1 MKGKKKRVLASF
13 MAVLMVVGLLPLTMF
28 GDPVQVRAES
38 SSGTAT
44 DCVAEGTH
52 DFIKL
57 ATIDDV
63 NAIQGLSTTN
73 VDKHE
78 SHGIT
83 TNGGSIKLSLE
94 KDANITVTE
103 CMYGTAPITASSGK
117 VENTVA
123 YVNNSVDGVYTITGA
138 KAGELTITFESG
150 TRGYIHSIA
159 VEYLPE
165 SSEVVDEA
173 NNFKEW
179 LDDLA
184 EEETVKDPESGEDKI
199 VKTVKTGTHE
209 YGGGNV
215 TLVGKGETQF
225 TVFTSAA
232 NVIRDGEKHNGYKA
246 GNRHDTA
253 NEIPSIPKAGE
264 GCCVEF
270 ESKVTGMFKVYFWS
284 SSYLRV
290 WDFDTSTG
298 KGLGYTDSK
307 VAADFYAFETKPGH
321 TYVMSTTGKTNN
333 MAYVGYEFI
342 QNNQL
347 EVPVEFSNVD
357 ADADKVE
364 SMEITI
370 TDAAL
375 GTKAAS
381 VTKDTTAV
389 SLLKNHTYVIESND
403 GGIRPEVSGKDSFVA
418 TGDKVTF
425 ELNNVSDV
433 TLTGAIT
440 GTSEGT
446 VTSLKF
452 VNMVNSSTYTATI
465 NGSSYSCSMKPG
477 EYNTI
482 VETTNGGKTY
492 DRVSVKAEGTNVN
505 EVYVEVPDPG
515 KARKYGPAGIAEL
528 EITGTTAL
536 RPDNGGDFTGKEGAT
551 IKVPVSGKANVVIE
565 TYYEASYKVNGK
577 DYTNTTKSTST
588 NQADSM
594 VVDGDFVIEVT
605 GGVNTTYFRGI
616 SVTPIVEFK
625 NTISVPG
632 DYKTLN
638 EAFTAISGMEGRP
651 EGEAGRVT
659 VELNCDIFEQTVVNA
674 PYVTLKGNGHTV
686 SWYYGVGTLYYSVD
700 PSTGLYNERL
710 ARDKY
715 SYKEGDGNLWGGVF
729 IVRGNNFIAEDTTFK
744 NTYNYEL
751 TDAEKSDIAGSTL
764 SVSRLAD
771 GANVAAYAYKER
783 SNAFYIEADNI
794 ECYNCKIL
802 SSQDTLGR
810 NGSTNNGYHAYFNK
824 CVIGGNVDY
833 ICGEFAAVFDNCELQ
848 WKTYAGDTGSNNGKI
863 GYIVA
868 PKTSPN
874 VFRNCTITLDDKNA
888 PGVAGL
894 YGRTWGK
901 DSNAVFINTETNG
914 YIKADGW
921 GEMSGGEKATAVFKE
936 YNNTSNGKAFVS
948 TGTSS
953 DNQTLDA
960 VKDYIETED
969 VSIVNTV
976 LNNWI
981 PVHYAYE
988 ITKPDVPG
996 EKPDVP
1002 GEKPGEEPGEEPGKD
1017 DDKVIVKPE
1026 KPENVDP
1033 AKDVVMSGV
1042 TASSDVEFKDN
1053 AGNVVLS
1060 GTVEIKAEPITNTV
1074 DKTDLVSKV
1083 NSIMSQVSNVAVRG
1097 QWYVDIN
1104 AKSGSNVVKV
1114 SQGTLTISLS
1124 IPTDITYNPLVDVVT
1139 VLHKKADGTIK
1150 SETVTKGGG
1159 RTISF
1164 TVNSLSPF
1172 AIVVSTPV
1180 YGFGDGNTDNDS
1192 NDNSLVADASN
1203 GSTANSGT
1211 ASSTAKSETGTSVKT
1226 GDSAPVVPLVLISA
1240 ACLGVLVICS
1250 KKRAR

>member
-1 MKGKKKRVLASF
+1 M
-13 MAVLMVVGLLPLTMF
+13 
-28 GDPVQVRAES
+28 
-38 SSGTAT
+38 
-44 DCVAEGTH
+44 
-52 DFIKL
+52 
-57 ATIDDV
+57 
-63 NAIQGLSTTN
+63 
-73 VDKHE
+73 
-78 SHGIT
+78 
-83 TNGGSIKLSLE
+83 
-94 KDANITVTE
+94 
-103 CMYGTAPITASSGK
+103 
-117 VENTVA
+117 
-123 YVNNSVDGVYTITGA
+123 
-138 KAGELTITFESG
+138 
-150 TRGYIHSIA
+150 
-159 VEYLPE
+159 
-165 SSEVVDEA
+165 
-173 NNFKEW
+173 
-179 LDDLA
+179 
-184 EEETVKDPESGEDKI
+184 
-199 VKTVKTGTHE
+199 
-209 YGGGNV
+209 
-215 TLVGKGETQF
+215 
-225 TVFTSAA
+225 
-232 NVIRDGEKHNGYKA
+232 
-246 GNRHDTA
+246 
-253 NEIPSIPKAGE
+253 
-264 GCCVEF
+264 
-270 ESKVTGMFKVYFWS
+270 
-284 SSYLRV
+284 
-290 WDFDTSTG
+290 
-298 KGLGYTDSK
+298 
-307 VAADFYAFETKPGH
+307 
-321 TYVMSTTGKTNN
+321 
-333 MAYVGYEFI
+333 
-342 QNNQL
+342 
-347 EVPVEFSNVD
+347 EVPVEVSNVD
-357 ADADKVE
+357 AEASALE
-364 SMEITI
+364 SMKII
-370 TDAAL
+370 IKDASL
-375 GTKAAS
+375 GTDVAVVK
-381 VTKDTTAV
+381 KDTTAV
-389 SLLKNHTYVIESND
+389 KLLKNHTYVFESND
-403 GGIRPEVSGKDSFVA
+403 GGIKPEVSGKDSFVA

-425 ELNNVSDV
+425 KLHNISDV

-440 GTSEGT
+440 GTPEGT
-446 VTSLKF
+446 VTGLKF
-452 VNMVNSSTYTATI
+452 VNMVNGNTFNATI

-528 EITGTTAL
+528 KITGTTAL

-638 EAFTAISGMEGRP
+638 EAFTAISSMEGRP

-715 SYKEGDGNLWGGVF
+715 SYAEGNGNLWGGVF

-751 TDAEKSDIAGSTL
+751 TNAEKSDIAGSTL

-802 SSQDTLGR
+802 SSQDALGR

-921 GEMSGGEKATAVFKE
+921 GEMGTGEKASAVFKE
-936 YNNTSNGKAFVS
+936 YNNTSNGAAFVS

-969 VSIVNTV
+969 VSIVTTV
-976 LNNWI
+976 LNNWT
-981 PVHYAYE
+981 PVHYAYK
-988 ITKPDVPG
+988 IT
-996 EKPDVP
+996 KPDVP
-1002 GEKPGEEPGEEPGKD
+1002 GEKPGEEPGEEPGED
-1017 DDKVIVKPE
+1017 DNKVNVKPE
-1026 KPENVDP
+1026 NPADVDS
-1033 AKDVVMSGV
+1033 AKDVVMSEV
-1042 TASSDVEFKDN
+1042 TASSDVKFTDN

-1104 AKSGSNVVKV
+1104 AKSRGNVVKV
-1114 SQGTLTISLS
+1114 SKGTLTISLS
-1124 IPTDITYNPLVDVVT
+1124 IPTDIVYNPYTDVVT
-1139 VLHKKADGTIK
+1139 VLHKKADGTIE

-1211 ASSTAKSETGTSVKT
+1211 ASSTAKPETGTSVKT
-1226 GDSAPVVPLVLISA
+1226 GDSAPVVPLVLIAA
-1240 ACLGVLVICS
+1240 ACLGLLVICS
-1250 KKRAR
+1250 KKRTR